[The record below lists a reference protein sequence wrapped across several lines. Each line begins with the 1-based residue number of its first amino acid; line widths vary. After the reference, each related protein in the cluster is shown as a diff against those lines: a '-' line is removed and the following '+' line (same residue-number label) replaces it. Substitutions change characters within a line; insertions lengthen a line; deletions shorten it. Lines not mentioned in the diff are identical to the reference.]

1 MSLLI
6 VLRTDK
12 FDVNSET
19 PISED
24 NPYHGESI
32 LRWLVEQASTELAIS
47 SIDSGGAGWE
57 SSADYHGGRYVI
69 STSVSGEDEG
79 DLGLDREWQI
89 QISKIVPLLKA
100 LMGGYKVKADDP
112 LVKLLLELLA
122 REVAFR
128 DVRIN

>member
-19 PISED
+19 PISDE

-32 LRWLVEQASTELAIS
+32 LRWLGEQAPAELAVS

-57 SSADYHGGRYVI
+57 SSADYSGASYVI

-89 QISKIVPLLKA
+89 QISKSVPLLKA

-112 LVKLLLELLA
+112 LVRFLLELFA
-122 REVAFR
+122 REDAFH
-128 DVRIN
+128 DVRIS